1 MSDPPVKFVQLWY
14 TLVLFIYKDIDF
26 LLGRIEELEELENGG
41 KWLGLEGVIG
51 SIMSRENLMLLK
63 GE

>member
-1 MSDPPVKFVQLWY
+1 MSDPPVKFIQLWY

-26 LLGRIEELEELENGG
+26 LLGRIEELENGG